1 VIRTHF
7 LSRAPS
13 AAPLV
18 ALIVGIVVILA
29 SCGGGDSSA
38 GTAPETAADP
48 TGTADNATQDA
59 AADSGGLPSVPLLAV
74 PSGETV
80 DLASFAPS
88 SSPLVLWFWA
98 PH

>member
-1 VIRTHF
+1 M
-7 LSRAPS
+7 
-13 AAPLV
+13 

-29 SCGGGDSSA
+29 SCGGGDSSV
-38 GTAPETAADP
+38 GTAPE
-48 TGTADNATQDA
+48 A
-59 AADSGGLPSVPLLAV
+59 AADTTATADDATEDAADDTGGLPSVQLLAV